1 MKNIKNPFLYT
12 VKDHLASEEYFNL
25 YWDKQKKIAWTDL
38 GKVKDLNRYYQSD
51 KYISHQTENKSII
64 NILYNFAK
72 TIMLRYKFKQLKPFV
87 KPLGK
92 LLDIGCGSGNFLSF
106 MNKKNFNVFGV
117 ENNTT
122 ALEICA
128 KKKLKV
134 YSSLESLPNKAFDI
148 ISLWHVLEHL
158 PQTEEV
164 IAKIHDLLTSKGV
177 LIVAV
182 PNFSSHDR
190 KHYKNNWA
198 ALDVPRHLWHFT
210 PEGLEEMFSSAGFKL
225 LKKSPLWLDV
235 FYISFLSEKYKGN
248 NMAFL
253 IGVLKGS
260 YFTLRSIFSKKY
272 STISFLFKKQA
283 V

>member
-64 NILYNFAK
+64 NILYGFAR

-87 KPLGK
+87 KPLDR
-92 LLDIGCGSGNFLSF
+92 LLDIGCGTGSFLSF
-106 MNKKNFNVFGV
+106 MKKKNFNVFGI
-117 ENNTT
+117 EKNTT

-134 YSSLESLPNKAFDI
+134 FNSLESLPNKAFDI

-158 PQTEEV
+158 PQPEEV

-190 KHYKNNWA
+190 LHYKNNWA

-210 PEGLEEMFSSAGFKL
+210 PEGLEKMFFSAGFKL

-235 FYISFLSEKYKGN
+235 F
-248 NMAFL
+248 
-253 IGVLKGS
+253 
-260 YFTLRSIFSKKY
+260 T
-272 STISFLFKKQA
+272 FLFYRKNIK
-283 V
+283 VIIWLF

>member
-12 VKDHLASEEYFNL
+12 VKDHLASEEHFNL

-38 GKVKDLNRYYQSD
+38 GKVKDLNRYYESD

-64 NILYNFAK
+64 NILYSLAK

-134 YSSLESLPNKAFDI
+134 YRSLESLPNKAFDI

-164 IAKIHDLLTSKGV
+164 ITKIHDLLTSKGV

-190 KHYKNNWA
+190 MHYKHNWA

-210 PEGLEEMFSSAGFKL
+210 PEGLEKMFSSAGFKL

-235 FYISFLSEKYKGN
+235 FYISFLSERYKGN
-248 NMAFL
+248 NLAFL
-253 IGVLKGS
+253 IGMLKGS
-260 YFTLRSIFSKKY
+260 YFTFRSLFSKKY
-272 STISFLFKKQA
+272 STISFVFKKQA
-283 V
+283 I